1 MNNKNRSIA
10 LIAGLIGLIA
20 CLGFVAFNLMQDM
33 KSREVYEDT
42 ASKVQ
47 ITATPT
53 PMPEPEEDSSLTV
66 EELDA
71 QEFTGVRE
79 GEESKLPPDIFSG
92 RGNPIDF
99 AKLTDINPDLY
110 AWVRIEGADI
120 DYPVAQH
127 PTDDIYYLNHDLYG
141 DVAVAG
147 CVFTQY
153 YNKKDFSDPMTVLY
167 GHNMADGQ
175 SMFASL
181 HWYEDVD
188 FFNKNRYCYIYTADK
203 IRVYDIFSTRPYPD
217 LNLMTSIDLKDK
229 QVLADY
235 IKEIFE
241 TRNME
246 SNLRDGVEVTT
257 EDRLITLSTCINGQ
271 PQNRF
276 LVTGKLVWEGTE
288 AELEKEEALI
298 AAQQAAENP
307 ADAVV
312 EPASD
317 EATVPEATE

>member
-1 MNNKNRSIA
+1 MDNKKKNSA
-10 LIAGLIGLIA
+10 LIVGLIGLIA
-20 CLGFVAFNLMQDM
+20 CLGFVAWNLIRDM
-33 KSREVYEDT
+33 KSREIYEDA

-53 PMPEPEEDSSLTV
+53 PDDSSLTV
-66 EELDA
+66 EKLDSM
-71 QEFTGVRE
+71 EFTGVRE

-99 AKLTDINPDLY
+99 AKLKAINPDLY
-110 AWVRIEGADI
+110 AWVRIEEADI

-147 CVFTQY
+147 CVFSQY

-167 GHNMADGQ
+167 GHNMADGI

-188 FFNKNRYCYIYTADK
+188 FFNKNRYCYVYTVDK

-217 LNLMTSIDLKDK
+217 LNLMTSINLKDK
-229 QVLADY
+229 QVFADY
-235 IKEIFE
+235 IKEILE

-246 SNLRDGVEVTT
+246 SNLREGVEVTT
-257 EDRLITLSTCINGQ
+257 SDRLLTLSTCINGQ

-288 AELEKEEALI
+288 SELEEAEAQI
-298 AAQQAAENP
+298 AAQKEAESNKTDSSQAS
-307 ADAVV
+307 V
-312 EPASD
+312 D
-317 EATVPEATE
+317 EATIPAATE